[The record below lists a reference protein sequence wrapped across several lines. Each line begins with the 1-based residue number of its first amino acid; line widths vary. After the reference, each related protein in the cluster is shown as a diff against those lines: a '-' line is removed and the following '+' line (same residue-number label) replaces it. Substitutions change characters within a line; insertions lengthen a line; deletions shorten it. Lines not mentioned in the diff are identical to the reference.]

1 MTKAFKLN
9 WRKEVPEEL
18 LTGLT
23 VERWTEDGDVEQDC
37 IVKVD
42 SCGFFI
48 YWKSENRVSTYIN
61 TFKIKNLKFV

>member
-23 VERWTEDGDVEQDC
+23 VERWTEV
-37 IVKVD
+37 
-42 SCGFFI
+42 SYSWI
-48 YWKSENRVSTYIN
+48 YTPKYTVNVYRYQTIESI
-61 TFKIKNLKFV
+61 